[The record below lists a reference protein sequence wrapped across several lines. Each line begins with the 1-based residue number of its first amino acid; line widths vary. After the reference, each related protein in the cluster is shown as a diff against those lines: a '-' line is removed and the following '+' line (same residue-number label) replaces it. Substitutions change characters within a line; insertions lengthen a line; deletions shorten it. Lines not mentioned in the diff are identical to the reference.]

1 MTIPMKNVKLTT
13 CEVVVS
19 QGLKK
24 RLRSLV
30 KDKSPDNA
38 ADVVVGRCE
47 DCGALIYADDVLT
60 PEPELEPEPVLVD
73 EWECLL

>member
-19 QGLKK
+19 RGLKK

-30 KDKSPDNA
+30 DSKSPDNA
-38 ADVVVGRCE
+38 ADVVIGRCE
-47 DCGALIYADDVLT
+47 DCGSLIYADDILT
-60 PEPELEPEPVLVD
+60 PEPEPVPALVD